1 MSKILLMGHGNFAS
15 GLKSVLDLV
24 VGSDENI
31 LVGDFTQ
38 DKTPEIYK
46 DEIIH
51 LLKDTNNSESI
62 YCFSDILGGTPFK
75 LACELKSEGLNIEV
89 FSGINIPMLIETAI
103 NIKCGLDI
111 NTIDILNVGKDS
123 VFYYK
128 IKENI
133 GKESVNTLCEEG
145 I

>member
-1 MSKILLMGHGNFAS
+1 
-15 GLKSVLDLV
+15 
-24 VGSDENI
+24 
-31 LVGDFTQ
+31 
-38 DKTPEIYK
+38 
-46 DEIIH
+46 
-51 LLKDTNNSESI
+51 
-62 YCFSDILGGTPFK
+62 
-75 LACELKSEGLNIEV
+75 
-89 FSGINIPMLIETAI
+89 MLIETAI